1 MRQRRWTQD
10 QILEVLRAAAVP
22 GARIRETCR
31 VHGVSL
37 SCFYRW
43 RHKFEGM
50 ELSQGRQLREVE
62 SENLRLKQLLA
73 TRDLELDA
81 MQRLLRKN
89 SLRHSN
95 GGQP

>member
-1 MRQRRWTQD
+1 VRQRRWTQE
-10 QILEVLRAAAVP
+10 QILEVLKVAAIP
-22 GARIRETCR
+22 GARIREICR
-31 VHGVSL
+31 TYGVAL

-43 RHKFEGM
+43 RHKFEGL
-50 ELSQGRQLREVE
+50 ELSQGRQAKELET
-62 SENLRLKQLLA
+62 ENLRLKQLLA

>member
-1 MRQRRWTQD
+1 MRQRRWTQE
-10 QILEVLRAAAVP
+10 QILEVLKAAAVP
-22 GARIRETCR
+22 GARVREVCR
-31 VHGVSL
+31 AHGVAL
-37 SCFYRW
+37 SCYYRW
-43 RHKFEGM
+43 RQKFEGL
-50 ELSQGRQLREVE
+50 ELSQGRQVKELET
-62 SENLRLKQLLA
+62 ENARLKQLLA

>member
-1 MRQRRWTQD
+1 VRQRRWTEE
-10 QILEVLRAAAVP
+10 QILEVLKAAAVP

-31 VHGVSL
+31 SFGVSL

-43 RHKFEGM
+43 RGKFEGL
-50 ELSQGRQLREVE
+50 ELSQGRQVKELEA
-62 SENLRLKQLLA
+62 ENLRLKQLLA

-81 MQRLLRKN
+81 VQRLLRKN